1 MNADVQTFLMAIAIV
16 METNLTLWACVA
28 VTAKRMRMPMAFVM
42 TKTIVLVHSMRAA
55 SATALVP
62 STNADVLT
70 SLKAIVIVMEIS
82 SMSLAYVAV
91 NVKQM

>member
-1 MNADVQTFLMAIAIV
+1 MNADVQTFLKAIAIV
-16 METNLTLWACVA
+16 METSLTLWACVA
-28 VTAKRMRMPMAFVM
+28 VTAKRMRMPTAFVM

>member
-28 VTAKRMRMPMAFVM
+28 VTAKRMRMPMAFVI
-42 TKTIVLVHSMRAA
+42 TKTIVLVHSMLAA
-55 SATALVP
+55 SAMAPVP

-70 SLKAIVIVMEIS
+70 SLKAIVIAMEIS